1 MSPTVDGQHIWIT
14 GASSGI
20 GAELARQLVD
30 RGAVVAISA
39 RRSERLE
46 EVSGGRMAVIP
57 LDVTDHEA
65 VIAAADHVRAAIG
78 DIDMVVINAG
88 AWTQTKVGA
97 WDAEAFRTQ
106 VETNLL
112 GANSTL
118 AAVLPPMIERGAG
131 TIVIMAS
138 VAGYRGMPGSEAYG
152 ATKAA
157 LLNLAE
163 SLRADLAPVG
173 VAVQWVSPGFVKTEL
188 TDRNDF
194 AMPFI
199 IEPDQAARSIIDGLE
214 SNRAEII
221 FPFRM
226 AVSMKLARLVPQRLW
241 TLIWKRQSTERTK

>member
-1 MSPTVDGQHIWIT
+1 
-14 GASSGI
+14 
-20 GAELARQLVD
+20 
-30 RGAVVAISA
+30 
-39 RRSERLE
+39 
-46 EVSGGRMAVIP
+46 
-57 LDVTDHEA
+57 
-65 VIAAADHVRAAIG
+65 
-78 DIDMVVINAG
+78 MVVINAG

-97 WDAEAFRTQ
+97 WDADAFRTQ

-118 AAVLPPMIERGAG
+118 AAVLPRDDRASGAG

-138 VAGYRGMPGSEAYG
+138 VAGYRGIPGSEAYG

-163 SLRADLAPVG
+163 SLRADLAPAG
-173 VAVQWVSPGFVKTEL
+173 VTVQWVSPGFVKTEL

-199 IEPDQAARSIIDGLE
+199 IEPDEAARSIIDGLE
-214 SNRAEII
+214 SGRAEIV

-226 AVSMKLARLVPQRLW
+226 AASMKLLQLLPHGLW
-241 TLIWKRQSTERTK
+241 THIWKRRSSLRTK